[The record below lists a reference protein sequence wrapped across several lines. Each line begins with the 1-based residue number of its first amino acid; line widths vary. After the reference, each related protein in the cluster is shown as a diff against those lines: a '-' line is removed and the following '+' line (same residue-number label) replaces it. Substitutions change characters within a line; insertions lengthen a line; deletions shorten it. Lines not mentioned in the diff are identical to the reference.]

1 MRQAASAET
10 TIIEA
15 AQHLVDNW
23 LRSNKRGPFGRA
35 VHQAELSWGHSFATD
50 LERTAFGR
58 VANAI
63 RVGKGHARLNP
74 APLLLIIRDT
84 FRGRTSSPDA

>member
-1 MRQAASAET
+1 MRQAASTET

-15 AQHLVDNW
+15 AQDLVDGW
-23 LRSNKRGPFGRA
+23 LRSSKRGPFGRA
-35 VHQAELSWGHSFATD
+35 VHRAQQSWGSTVTSD

-74 APLLLIIRDT
+74 GPLTQIIRES
-84 FRGRTSSPDA
+84 FRSR

>member
-1 MRQAASAET
+1 MRQAAGTEI

-15 AQHLVDNW
+15 AQDLVDGW
-23 LRSNKRGPFGRA
+23 LRSSKRGPFSRA
-35 VHQAELSWGHSFATD
+35 VHQAQHSWGTILTSD
-50 LERTAFGR
+50 VERTAFGR

-74 APLLLIIRDT
+74 APLMQIIRET
-84 FRGRTSSPDA
+84 IRSR

>member
-1 MRQAASAET
+1 MRQAGSTET

-15 AQHLVDNW
+15 AQLLVDDW
-23 LRSNKRGPFGRA
+23 LRSSRRGPFRRA
-35 VHQAELSWGHSFATD
+35 VHQAQLSWGIAFASD

-74 APLLLIIRDT
+74 APLLQIIRDT
-84 FRGRTSSPDA
+84 SRAR